1 MTNELNNDIIVVN
14 GNPKP
19 SFPQS
24 IEKQSGQVFA
34 KAKMTSLT
42 FRTLLD
48 NILNGTID
56 KASAVLNGKIK
67 KVKGEIYIA
76 EAQKTVEAVNDDV
89 MKSLVGNQAPVRTV
103 AIEDKEE
110 KNVSIKKN
118 YNNAISLD
126 SNIAVID
133 FEDWLLNRKKI
144 TFNSTGSFLRRLL
157 IPKKLVQAC
166 VNYSNKFSSKSSAIT
181 QVLPKTSGNS
191 LTVEESRNNN
201 DNKNKIANWRTIFSN
216 VELSNE
222 IIPETNGIDFQMDK
236 ETEITTK
243 ESVKISPEE
252 LNARKLKAQIGDE
265 LKSIRRLQKNLGG
278 NTQFN
283 NGLIERENKIL
294 QMLSELINIPLNPK
308 KQFDSESKDTTLFQK
323 TIDSIVGYKEPLT
336 DEQHKKE
343 EEEMQRYYSDPNVQE
358 MIYDL
363 QLKNFL
369 FSMNQEIAAEKISAA
384 ERKDNER
391 RASMSEALDL
401 LDSSDQEFLTD
412 NKSLSDVEEQSEI
425 LFEQD
430 GQRQILQEGAS
441 EQARMLFEQDKE
453 RQRLQEGASEQ
464 ARMLF
469 EQNKERQRLQE
480 GASVQARMLF
490 EQNRQRQRLQE
501 GATSEQARMLF
512 EQNRQRQILQE
523 GASEQA
529 RMLFEQN
536 KERQILQEG
545 ASEQA
550 KMLFNQ
556 YNKKSYT
563 ITDINS
569 RYGIIQQ
576 SSKPIRI
583 NSRQIQSI
591 RDKRKSL
598 QINDSLIVSLKEQL
612 DQLGLGEE
620 PNGPVLAKV
629 A

>member
-157 IPKKLVQAC
+157 IPEKLVQAC

-441 EQARMLFEQDKE
+441 EQARMLFEQN
-453 RQRLQEGASEQ
+453 RQRQI
-464 ARMLF
+464 
-469 EQNKERQRLQE
+469 LQE

-501 GATSEQARMLF
+501 GASVQAKMLF
-512 EQNRQRQILQE
+512 EQNRKRQRLQE

-536 KERQILQEG
+536 RQRQILQEG

>member
-14 GNPKP
+14 GSPKP

-76 EAQKTVEAVNDDV
+76 EAQKTVEAVNDDA

-191 LTVEESRNNN
+191 LTVEESRDNN

-243 ESVKISPEE
+243 ENVKISPEE

-441 EQARMLFEQDKE
+441 EQARMLFEQNRQRQILQE
-453 RQRLQEGASEQ
+453 GASVQARMLFEQNRQRQRLQEGASEQ

-480 GASVQARMLF
+480 GASVQAKMLF
-490 EQNRQRQRLQE
+490 EQNRKRQR
-501 GATSEQARMLF
+501 
-512 EQNRQRQILQE
+512 LQE

-536 KERQILQEG
+536 RQRQILQEG

>member
-157 IPKKLVQAC
+157 IPEKLVQAC

-441 EQARMLFEQDKE
+441 EQARMLFEQ
-453 RQRLQEGASEQ
+453 
-464 ARMLF
+464 
-469 EQNKERQRLQE
+469 
-480 GASVQARMLF
+480 
-490 EQNRQRQRLQE
+490 NRQ
-501 GATSEQARMLF
+501 
-512 EQNRQRQILQE
+512 
-523 GASEQA
+523 
-529 RMLFEQN
+529 
-536 KERQILQEG
+536 RQILQEG

>member
-157 IPKKLVQAC
+157 IPEKLVQAC

-441 EQARMLFEQDKE
+441 EQARMLFEQNRQRQILQEGASVQARMLFEQDKE

-469 EQNKERQRLQE
+469 EQNRQRQRLQE
-480 GASVQARMLF
+480 GASVQAKMLF
-490 EQNRQRQRLQE
+490 EQNRKRQR
-501 GATSEQARMLF
+501 
-512 EQNRQRQILQE
+512 LQE

-536 KERQILQEG
+536 RQRQILQEG

>member
-76 EAQKTVEAVNDDV
+76 EAQKTVEAVNDDA

-191 LTVEESRNNN
+191 LTVEESRDNN

-441 EQARMLFEQDKE
+441 EQARMLFEQNRQRLQEGASEQARMLFEQDKE

-469 EQNKERQRLQE
+469 EQNRQ
-480 GASVQARMLF
+480 
-490 EQNRQRQRLQE
+490 
-501 GATSEQARMLF
+501 
-512 EQNRQRQILQE
+512 
-523 GASEQA
+523 
-529 RMLFEQN
+529 
-536 KERQILQEG
+536 RQILQEG